1 LQQPNAPPI
10 QPGDVVVIRAFEDV
24 PSHAFLVH
32 SVEED
37 CITGVALSGPLSGSY
52 GEPDLELIE
61 AD

>member
-1 LQQPNAPPI
+1 
-10 QPGDVVVIRAFEDV
+10 VVIRAFEDV

>member
-1 LQQPNAPPI
+1 LQHPPI
-10 QPGDVVVIRAFEDV
+10 KPGDVVVIRAFEDV
-24 PSHAFLVH
+24 PRHTFLVH
-32 SVEED
+32 SVEDD